1 MSVSHLL
8 TLKDA
13 AAAGKVNVKQQAR
26 SSVSRCSV
34 CGDRGVGVKF
44 GVSACYS
51 CKTFFQRNSD
61 RFEVND
67 GLKVC
72 PDKTSFLTHRN

>member
-13 AAAGKVNVKQQAR
+13 VAAAKVKVKQQGR

-67 GLKVC
+67 GFKVC
-72 PDKTSFLTHRN
+72 FDK